1 MKHPKV
7 SKQNPVSVLLND
19 FGDNG
24 LMFEVYFWAN
34 RGWEMEFIKSD
45 IRFAIEDGFKKS
57 NITIP
62 FPQRDLHVISKN
74 KGENLL

>member
-1 MKHPKV
+1 MSHPKI
-7 SKQNPVSVLLND
+7 SKQNPVSILLND

-45 IRFAIEDGFKKS
+45 IRFAIEEEFRKS
-57 NITIP
+57 GVRIP
-62 FPQRDLHVISKN
+62 FPQRDLHIVSKN
-74 KGENLL
+74 SDESLL